1 MASASSPATEEIR
14 RGSSAA
20 SQETSAPEMAS
31 ACIPGALLPTRS
43 PIEVAVWMRTGQ
55 DVHMPA
61 LNFSLS
67 NYNPNA
73 KNKTDATKRVTIRAA
88 VGGALG
94 GLAMIGGAVG
104 VWLYLRRKK
113 VKQEKEATAQ
123 DEISGPPETKQV
135 LEMGDGSVGG
145 QKGTAE
151 ADMKDS
157 PTVVE
162 IDSTV
167 VFELG
172 A

>member
-1 MASASSPATEEIR
+1 MT
-14 RGSSAA
+14 
-20 SQETSAPEMAS
+20 
-31 ACIPGALLPTRS
+31 LVTRCDTKQYCCYS
-43 PIEVAVWMRTGQ
+43 HFLDDCCDGESYQ
-55 DVHMPA
+55 
-61 LNFSLS
+61 FSLS

-104 VWLYLRRKK
+104 VWLYLRMKK

-151 ADMKDS
+151 ADKKDS
-157 PTVVE
+157 LTVVE
-162 IDSTV
+162 MDSTV